1 MEARFARV
9 TRAGL
14 PALLLSLGLAG
25 CGGGAPTETLPD
37 TSGPQT
43 LAYTGP
49 PPATPDVQAF
59 RINVWENL
67 RSDSRCGACHGAG
80 SQAPT
85 FVDFTDVNA
94 AYGQANTVVNLSDPA
109 ASRMVTKVGE
119 GHNCWLTSLT
129 ACADTLTAF
138 IGAWAGNSAS
148 GGTTVRLTAPD
159 LLDPGQS
166 RNFPPTVG
174 ETRFASTV
182 HPLLTQHCSRCHVE
196 DAAVAQA
203 PFFADADP
211 AAAYDAAQ
219 EKINLDL
226 PAQSRFVVRLDPES
240 HNCWT
245 DDCAADS
252 DAMLAAIQ
260 ELAGAIP
267 PTEVDPVLVTSKAV
281 GLNQGIIA
289 SSGGRHETNQI
300 AFWQFKTGSGRTAF
314 DTSGVEPAIN
324 LNLVGNVSW
333 VGGWGLRFADGG
345 RAQGPTR
352 SSAKLAELIG
362 ATGEYSLEAW
372 VAPGNVA
379 QEGPARIVS
388 YSGGNQLANFTLGQT
403 QFNYDFLARS
413 DSAGVQPSGEPAL
426 STPDGEEVLQATL
439 QHVVLTYDPVAG
451 RRIYVNGELA
461 SGADPVPGGGLADWD
476 DSFALVL
483 GNEVSGE
490 RPWEGVVRM
499 AAIHNRVLT
508 PEQIVQNLE
517 VGVGQKFFLLFGVSE
532 LVGLPESFIV
542 FQVSEFD
549 SFGYLFSEPAFIS
562 LDGTVEPGSVPLQGM
577 RIGINGQE
585 AAVGQAYAN
594 LDLTLNPADYEPG
607 EGQPLS
613 RLGTVIAKQKG
624 PDDDEFFLT
633 FERLGS
639 EANVRVEP
647 VPGTLP
653 LPGGNADVPSV
664 GLRTFDEIN
673 ATLAEVTG
681 VAPSAVRGTFETVR
695 QQLPSSESIEG
706 FLASH
711 QTAVSQLAIA
721 YCDALVDDPALRSSY
736 FPDVEFGSAPGTA
749 LGTDADRDDVANPLL
764 EGIMGSGLA
773 TQPDPALARG
783 ELRSLMQ
790 GLVDSCSAAAGC
802 SLDAQRTATI
812 VKASCAAL
820 AGSAVTLI
828 Q

>member
-1 MEARFARV
+1 MVARLAQL
-9 TRAGL
+9 TRPGL
-14 PALLLSLGLAG
+14 LALSLGLAA

-37 TSGPQT
+37 TSGPQS

-49 PPATPDVQAF
+49 PPASPDVQAF
-59 RINVWENL
+59 RVNVWENL

-80 SQAPT
+80 GQAPT

-138 IGAWAGNSAS
+138 IGAWAGDAAG
-148 GGTTVRLTAPD
+148 GGTTVRLTAPT

-166 RNFPPTVG
+166 RNFPATVG
-174 ETRFASTV
+174 ETRFAGTV
-182 HPLLTQHCSRCHVE
+182 HPLLTAHCSRCHVE
-196 DAAVAQA
+196 DAAVPQA

-211 AAAYDAAQ
+211 TVAYEAAQ

-252 DAMLAAIQ
+252 AAMLAAIQ
-260 ELAGAIP
+260 DLAGDIP
-267 PTEVDPVLVTSKAV
+267 PTEVAEELKTSKAL
-281 GLNQGIIA
+281 GLDQGIIA
-289 SSGGRHETNQI
+289 SSGGRHESNQI
-300 AFWQFKTGSGRTAF
+300 AFWQFKAGPGSTTAF

-324 LNLVGNVSW
+324 LNLVGNVTW
-333 VGGWGLRFADGG
+333 VGGWGLRFGDGG
-345 RAQGPTR
+345 RAQGSTR
-352 SSAKLAELIG
+352 ASAKLAQLIG
-362 ATGEYSLEAW
+362 ATGEYSVEAW
-372 VAPGNVA
+372 VAPGNVT
-379 QEGPARIVS
+379 QEGPARILS
-388 YSGGNQLANFTLGQT
+388 YSGGNELANFTLGQT
-403 QFNYDFLARS
+403 LYNYDFLARS
-413 DSAGVQPSGEPAL
+413 DSAGVQPSGQPAL
-426 STPDGEEVLQATL
+426 STPDGEEVLQATQ
-439 QHVVLTYDPVAG
+439 QHVVFTYDPVDG

-476 DSFALVL
+476 ESFALVM

-490 RPWEGVVRM
+490 RPWDGVIRM
-499 AAIHNRVLT
+499 AAIHNRALT
-508 PEQIVQNLE
+508 PDQIVQNFE

-549 SFGYLFSEPAFIS
+549 SFGYLFSEPTFIS
-562 LDGTVEPGSVPLQGM
+562 LDETVEPGTVPLRGM
-577 RIGINGQE
+577 RIGINGRE
-585 AAVGQAYAN
+585 ATVGQAYAN
-594 LDLTLNPADYEPG
+594 LDLTLNAADYQPG
-607 EGQPLS
+607 EGQLLS
-613 RLGTVIAKQKG
+613 RLGTVIAKEKG
-624 PDDDEFFLT
+624 PEQDEFFLT
-633 FERLGS
+633 FELLGTEEHVRLTP
-639 EANVRVEP
+639 A
-647 VPGTLP
+647 PGTLP
-653 LPGGNADVPSV
+653 LPGGNAEAPSV

-673 ATLAEVTG
+673 ATLAQVTG
-681 VAPSAVRGTFETVR
+681 VPPDAVRGTFETVR
-695 QQLPSSESIEG
+695 QQLPSSENIEG

-721 YCDALVDDPALRSSY
+721 YCDRLVDDQALRGAY
-736 FPDVEFGSAPGTA
+736 FPDVEFGSPPATA
-749 LGTDADRDDVANPLL
+749 LGSDADRDDVANPLL
-764 EGIMGSGLA
+764 ERIMGSGLA
-773 TQPDPALARG
+773 SQPDQALARG
-783 ELRSLMQ
+783 ELRSLMR

-802 SLDAQRTATI
+802 TLDAQRTATI
-812 VKASCAAL
+812 VKAGCAAL